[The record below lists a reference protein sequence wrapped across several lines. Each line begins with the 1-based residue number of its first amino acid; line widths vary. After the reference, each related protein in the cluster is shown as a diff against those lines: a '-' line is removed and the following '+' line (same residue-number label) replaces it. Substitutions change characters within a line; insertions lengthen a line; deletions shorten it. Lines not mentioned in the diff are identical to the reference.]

1 MAHFDVEISR
11 RVATAAAALDAA
23 RADGDVFLESVH
35 LGELTELH
43 RLAEAHGVT
52 LAPYGPD
59 HPAGPPPQGAPAVEL
74 AC

>member
-11 RVATAAAALDAA
+11 RVATAAAALGEA

-35 LGELTELH
+35 LGELAELH
-43 RLAEAHGVT
+43 RIAEAHGVV
-52 LAPYGPD
+52 LAPYEVD
-59 HPAGPPPQGAPAVEL
+59 RPAEGAAAVEL